1 MAPRSV
7 GTRQVPWCGHSCPHS
22 PPFYVLHQY
31 IDGDTPSPYKKVD
44 FLLWPTINQPRKA
57 IDFPSIY
64 PKLPGFSANSRFSI
78 CPQPESVFVNAVAG
92 RPSLSAM
99 DRKTNNHHSP
109 PSHHP
114 PPRDG
119 RCCSKLYGMWWRKSN
134 RPLLVAFTKEPSPRG
149 AGKPSLLGW
158 GVLCCPPFPS
168 LWAVGT
174 RFDWEVKINKLKI
187 VKNTFLLNCREKNR

>member
-31 IDGDTPSPYKKVD
+31 IDGDTPSPYQKVD

-109 PSHHP
+109 PSP
-114 PPRDG
+114 QRWSLLLEAIWDVMAKVQPSVVG
-119 RCCSKLYGMWWRKSN
+119 RVHKGTFTTWRWKTFPAWLGGS
-134 RPLLVAFTKEPSPRG
+134 LL
-149 AGKPSLLGW
+149 PSLPLPLGSRDTVW
-158 GVLCCPPFPS
+158 LRGE
-168 LWAVGT
+168 
-174 RFDWEVKINKLKI
+174 D
-187 VKNTFLLNCREKNR
+187 

>member
-22 PPFYVLHQY
+22 PPCYVHHQY
-31 IDGDTPSPYKKVD
+31 IDEDTLSPYKKVD

-99 DRKTNNHHSP
+99 DRKTNNRHSP
-109 PSHHP
+109 PSPPEMVAAARSYMGCDGESPTVRCWSRSQRNLHHVALENLPCLVGSFSAALP
-114 PPRDG
+114 PPPFGQSGQGLTER
-119 RCCSKLYGMWWRKSN
+119 WRLTN
-134 RPLLVAFTKEPSPRG
+134 
-149 AGKPSLLGW
+149 
-158 GVLCCPPFPS
+158 
-168 LWAVGT
+168 
-174 RFDWEVKINKLKI
+174 
-187 VKNTFLLNCREKNR
+187 